1 MHHEL
6 SIAERVKIFIEQN
19 FKPEE
24 FENIEKIVIGI
35 GKLVVAD
42 KNQIEEAFNVIK
54 KESDFPDLEIKF
66 ITDELLF
73 ECKDCGKKL
82 SSQGYEIHCPYCG
95 GDLRVLSGDEIY
107 IKEVVFK

>member
-6 SIAERVKIFIEQN
+6 SIAERVKIFIEQS
-19 FKPEE
+19 FGPEE
-24 FENIEKIVIGI
+24 FGKIEKIVIGI

-54 KESDFPDLEIKF
+54 KESGFPHLEIKF

-73 ECKDCGKKL
+73 ECKDCGRRL

-95 GDLRVLSGDEIY
+95 GSLRVLSGDEIY